1 MNILKNDTKLDVK
14 NVICFYV
21 GEKPS
26 NIDEVKHKK
35 EKDWSYQDYLTD
47 ACDKEHYNLVFL
59 NKDNIEYTY
68 VDNVISIYNIDS
80 DESFSLNKENVHDTI
95 IFQGQANEHIDSVYC
110 GLMKSLEYMGFLIF
124 NTVDEIKTA
133 SDKFLSSNLLSSK
146 GIPQPRYAI
155 VNKTMIEDENGIPR
169 DSFQNILDSI
179 YKNAPNISDGSI
191 SNGVARQY
199 VVKTLGGSLGIGV
212 FICNDSEILPIL
224 QTLFTIKEDLELVI
238 QEFCDNTGDIR
249 VHMFSVDG
257 ANYEVLA
264 AMKRNK
270 IDGDFRSNVSL
281 GATTD
286 KYELSDEQEEI
297 VKKVAKL
304 SGCRWVGVD
313 LMECKDG
320 RNVVIEYN
328 SSPGV
333 QGISQQIG
341 KNMFSIIF
349 KKINDY
355 INKYAIYWTDKFHY
369 GDDKGKCFTQYKP
382 GIVDKLKETWSKLS
396 DKRQKVM
403 NKCLS
408 IQPGMYYKLHGKTN
422 PDMGLDC
429 SGYNAWIFKHT
440 LDAELPN
447 KCADYFTIFSDSDW
461 EQIDKSELQPGDI
474 GVKNE
479 STILN
484 HCGIY
489 AGDNKWFETGYLY
502 GVQLT
507 DYKEFKFFFRV
518 KNIDD
523 TTK

>member
-1 MNILKNDTKLDVK
+1 MNILKNDTKLNIK

-21 GEKPS
+21 GENADSISTYEELK
-26 NIDEVKHKK
+26 KKK
-35 EKDWSYQDYLTD
+35 ESDWSYQDYLVD
-47 ACDKEHYNLVFL
+47 ACGKEGYNLMFV
-59 NKDNIEYTY
+59 NKDRIEYTY
-68 VDNVISIYNIDS
+68 AESVISIYDMVSNKK
-80 DESFSLNKENVHDTI
+80 FSLNKENTHDTV
-95 IFQGQANEHIDSVYC
+95 IFQGQANEHIDSVYI
-110 GLMKSLEYMGFLIF
+110 GLMKAMEYMGFLMF
-124 NTVDEIKTA
+124 NTIDEIKIA
-133 SDKFLSSNLLSSK
+133 SDKFLSSNLLSSND
-146 GIPQPRYAI
+146 IPQPHYAI
-155 VNKTMIEDENGIPR
+155 VNKNMVEDENGIPR
-169 DSFQNILDSI
+169 ESFKDILDSI
-179 YKNAPNISDGSI
+179 YNNNEPNISDESL
-191 SNGVARQY
+191 SRQY

-212 FICNDSEILPIL
+212 FICNDLEILPIL
-224 QTLFTIKEDLELVI
+224 QTLFTIDKELELII
-238 QEFCDNTGDIR
+238 QEYCENTGDIR

-286 KYELSDEQEEI
+286 KYELSDEQKEI
-297 VKKVAKL
+297 VMKVARL

-341 KNMFSIIF
+341 KNMFSIVF
-349 KKINDY
+349 KKVNDY

-369 GDDKGKCFTQYKP
+369 GDDKGKCFTQYDP
-382 GIVDKLKETWSKLS
+382 VVIDKLKKEWDKLS
-396 DKRQKVM
+396 NKRQTVL
-403 NKCLS
+403 NKCLTV
-408 IQPGMYYKLHGKTN
+408 QPGMYYKLHGKTN

-429 SGYNAWIFKHT
+429 SGYNAWIFKKT
-440 LDAELPN
+440 LNVELPS
-447 KCADYFTIFSDSDW
+447 KCVDYFTIFSDSDW
-461 EQIDKSELQPGDI
+461 ERIDKSELKPGDI

-489 AGDNKWFETGYLY
+489 AGDGKWFETGYLY

-507 DYKEFKFFFRV
+507 DYKDFKYFFRI
-518 KNIDD
+518 KDID
-523 TTK
+523 

>member
-1 MNILKNDTKLDVK
+1 MNILKNDTKLNIK

-21 GEKPS
+21 GENADSISTYEELK
-26 NIDEVKHKK
+26 KKK
-35 EKDWSYQDYLTD
+35 ESDWSYQDYLVD
-47 ACDKEHYNLVFL
+47 ACGKEGYNLMFV
-59 NKDNIEYTY
+59 NKDRIEYTY
-68 VDNVISIYNIDS
+68 AEGVISIYDMVSNKK
-80 DESFSLNKENVHDTI
+80 FSLNKENTHDTV
-95 IFQGQANEHIDSVYC
+95 IFQGQANEHIDSVYI
-110 GLMKSLEYMGFLIF
+110 GLMKAMEYMGFLMF
-124 NTVDEIKTA
+124 NTIDEIKIA
-133 SDKFLSSNLLSSK
+133 SDKFLSSNLLSSND
-146 GIPQPRYAI
+146 IPQPHYAI
-155 VNKTMIEDENGIPR
+155 VNKNMVEDENGIPR
-169 DSFQNILDSI
+169 ESFKDILDSI
-179 YKNAPNISDGSI
+179 YNNNEPNISDESL
-191 SNGVARQY
+191 SRQY

-212 FICNDSEILPIL
+212 FICNDLEILPIL
-224 QTLFTIKEDLELVI
+224 QTLFTIDKELELII
-238 QEFCDNTGDIR
+238 QEYCENTGDIR

-286 KYELSDEQEEI
+286 KYELSDEQKEI
-297 VKKVAKL
+297 VMKVARL

-341 KNMFSIIF
+341 KNMFSIVF
-349 KKINDY
+349 KKVNDY

-369 GDDKGKCFTQYKP
+369 GDDKGKCFTQYDP
-382 GIVDKLKETWSKLS
+382 VVIDKLKKEWDKLS
-396 DKRQKVM
+396 KKRQTVL
-403 NKCLS
+403 NKCLTV
-408 IQPGMYYKLHGKTN
+408 QPGMYYKLHGKTN

-429 SGYNAWIFKHT
+429 SGYNAWIFKKT
-440 LDAELPN
+440 LNVELPS
-447 KCADYFTIFSDSDW
+447 KCVDYFTIFSDSDW
-461 EQIDKSELQPGDI
+461 ERIDKSELKPGDI

-489 AGDNKWFETGYLY
+489 AGDSKWFETGYLY

-507 DYKEFKFFFRV
+507 DYKEFKYFFRI
-518 KNIDD
+518 KDID
-523 TTK
+523 

>member
-1 MNILKNDTKLDVK
+1 MNILKNDTKLEIK

-21 GEKPS
+21 GETDSSISTYEELK
-26 NIDEVKHKK
+26 KKK
-35 EKDWSYQDYLTD
+35 ESDWSYQDYLVD
-47 ACDKEHYNLVFL
+47 ACGKEDYNLMFV
-59 NKDNIEYTY
+59 NKDKIEYTY
-68 VDNVISIYNIDS
+68 AEDVISIYDIAS
-80 DESFSLNKENVHDTI
+80 DRRFSLNKENTHDTV
-95 IFQGQANEHIDSVYC
+95 IFQGQANEHVDSVYT
-110 GLMKSLEYMGFLIF
+110 GLMKAMEYMGFLMF
-124 NTVDEIKTA
+124 NTIDEIKIA
-133 SDKFLSSNLLSSK
+133 SDKFLSSNLLSSHD
-146 GIPQPRYAI
+146 IPQPHYAI
-155 VNKTMIEDENGIPR
+155 VNKTMVEDEYGIPR
-169 DSFQNILDSI
+169 ESFKDILDSI
-179 YKNAPNISDGSI
+179 YNNEPNISDESL
-191 SNGVARQY
+191 SRQY

-224 QTLFTIKEDLELVI
+224 QTLFTIKEDLELII
-238 QEFCDNTGDIR
+238 QEYCENTGDIR

-257 ANYEVLA
+257 ASYEVLA

-286 KYELSDEQEEI
+286 KYELSDEQKEI
-297 VKKVAKL
+297 VMKVARL

-341 KNMFSIIF
+341 KNMFSIVF

-355 INKYAIYWTDKFHY
+355 IKEHAIYWTDKFHY
-369 GDDKGKCFTQYKP
+369 GDDKGKCFTQYDP
-382 GIVDKLKETWSKLS
+382 VIVDKLKKEWDGLSK
-396 DKRQKVM
+396 KRKDVL
-403 NKCLS
+403 NKCLT
-408 IQPGMYYKLHGKTN
+408 IQPGMYYKLHGKVS

-429 SGYNAWIFKHT
+429 SGYNAWIFKKA
-440 LDAELPN
+440 LNVELPS
-447 KCADYFTIFSDSDW
+447 KCVDYFTIFSDSDW
-461 EQIDKSELQPGDI
+461 EQIDKNELKPGDI

-489 AGDNKWFETGYLY
+489 AGDGKWFETGYLY

-507 DYKEFKFFFRV
+507 DYKEFKYFFRI
-518 KNIDD
+518 KDID
-523 TTK
+523 

>member
-1 MNILKNDTKLDVK
+1 MNILKNDTKLNIK

-21 GEKPS
+21 GENADFISTYEELK
-26 NIDEVKHKK
+26 KKK
-35 EKDWSYQDYLTD
+35 ESDWSYQDYLID
-47 ACDKEHYNLVFL
+47 ACGKEGYNLMFV
-59 NKDNIEYTY
+59 NKDRIEYTY
-68 VDNVISIYNIDS
+68 AEGVISIYDMVSNKK
-80 DESFSLNKENVHDTI
+80 FSLNKENTHDTV
-95 IFQGQANEHIDSVYC
+95 IFQGQANEHIDSVYI
-110 GLMKSLEYMGFLIF
+110 GLMKAMEYMGFLMF
-124 NTVDEIKTA
+124 NTIDEIKIA
-133 SDKFLSSNLLSSK
+133 SDKFLSSNLLSSND
-146 GIPQPRYAI
+146 IPQPHYAI
-155 VNKTMIEDENGIPR
+155 VNKNMVEDENGIPR
-169 DSFQNILDSI
+169 ESFKDILDSI
-179 YKNAPNISDGSI
+179 YNNNEPNISDESL
-191 SNGVARQY
+191 SRQY

-212 FICNDSEILPIL
+212 FICNDLEILPIL
-224 QTLFTIKEDLELVI
+224 QTLFTIDKELELII
-238 QEFCDNTGDIR
+238 QEYCENTGDIR

-286 KYELSDEQEEI
+286 KYELSDEQKEI
-297 VKKVAKL
+297 VMKVARL

-341 KNMFSIIF
+341 KNMFSIVF
-349 KKINDY
+349 KKVNDY

-369 GDDKGKCFTQYKP
+369 GDDKGKCFTQYDP
-382 GIVDKLKETWSKLS
+382 VIVDKLKQEWDKLS
-396 DKRQKVM
+396 KKRQTVL
-403 NKCLS
+403 NKCLTV
-408 IQPGMYYKLHGKTN
+408 QPGMYYKLHGKTN

-429 SGYNAWIFKHT
+429 SGYNAWIFKKT
-440 LDAELPN
+440 LNVELPS
-447 KCADYFTIFSDSDW
+447 KCVDYFTIFSDSDW
-461 EQIDKSELQPGDI
+461 ERIDKSELKPGDI

-489 AGDNKWFETGYLY
+489 AGDDKWFETGYLY

-507 DYKEFKFFFRV
+507 DYKDFKYFFRI
-518 KNIDD
+518 KDID
-523 TTK
+523 